1 MKVEPLSGWNC
12 LRFEQSKQK
21 LSNLLEQL
29 LALYFSA
36 VQYSKSKNAW
46 KNENTMVRFQNT
58 VGNSLLGS
66 ELLNGSQRLPIDS
79 ILGKKLVKMKHLN
92 RNTDEVCIETI
103 KLVAFGSKHKLN
115 GRVQNFIFFEIRLS
129 L

>member
-1 MKVEPLSGWNC
+1 
-12 LRFEQSKQK
+12 
-21 LSNLLEQL
+21 
-29 LALYFSA
+29 
-36 VQYSKSKNAW
+36 
-46 KNENTMVRFQNT
+46 MVRFQNT

-92 RNTDEVCIETI
+92 RNTDEGCIETI

-115 GRVQNFIFFEIRLS
+115 GRV
-129 L
+129 